1 MTAYIKDQSC
11 TILDDK
17 GSLIYVCPVHKSTDG
32 TTKGMFAQSDI
43 DSIEAIKDDIEFR
56 FANDT
61 ARDFTPTIPEIVGLI
76 ASLLPS
82 VLKLLSTIK
91 GKKQEKLD
99 AITEILKGTHSDSEK
114 ILLITQIAK
123 L

>member
-1 MTAYIKDQSC
+1 MTAYIKDQRCS
-11 TILDDK
+11 ILNERNE
-17 GSLIYVCPVHKSTDG
+17 LVYVCPVHKSTDG

-91 GKKQEKLD
+91 NKPQEKLD
-99 AITEILKGTHSDSEK
+99 TITAILKGTHSDSEK
-114 ILLITQIAK
+114 ILLIKQIAK